1 MAAHHPPSTSRR
13 SFHGPKCWVVS
24 ALAGALLGL
33 LLASFIHPVA
43 SSAGTHVSADAPI
56 VIQTNADGT
65 KVERLPDTT
74 TRAISVLPLSSTPH
88 SSTPQPIISATPATP
103 ATPAHAAPPLW
114 LLLPFIAL
122 LASIALMPFIS
133 APFWHH
139 HFPDFA
145 FFLGA
150 LVLAY
155 SLAALGPSGRHDML
169 HAATEYYAFIAL
181 VGGLY
186 VASGG
191 ILIDI
196 RDKGTPLRNTLLLA
210 AGCILANL
218 VGTTGASVLLIRPFM
233 RMNKGRLRPI
243 HIVFFILTVSNCA
256 GALTPI
262 GDPPLYLGFLKGV
275 PFFWTLE
282 HMWPMWLLVN
292 GLLLVAF
299 YFVDLQSEPRGVSPR
314 SFLST
319 PTPASPQPPTPNPY
333 STFNP
338 KHVFDPQDRTPL
350 ITGWPAIVFLILLIS
365 GVFIDPLIKQWG
377 GPSLAFLHNIP
388 VGATFQILMALAA
401 YFVARPSIRH
411 SNQFTFEP
419 VKEVGFL
426 FVGIFLTMAPA
437 LSILSSSAS
446 SLGLE
451 TPTQY
456 YFLTGSLS
464 AVLDNAPTYVSF
476 LQVALGTL
484 HVPMTP
490 EGIQQ
495 FIDSTYDLTHATGP
509 LASTPIHFQGQVL
522 LEGISLGAVFFG
534 ALTYIG
540 NGPNFMVKSIVDA
553 AYAQSQHPAAAPGQ
567 KALGT
572 KMPSFFG
579 YLLMATLILAPI
591 LMLNWFIFIR

>member
-1 MAAHHPPSTSRR
+1 MSAPRSASRR
-13 SFHGPKCWVVS
+13 SFHGPRCWIAS
-24 ALAGALLGL
+24 TLAGAIFGL
-33 LLASFIHPVA
+33 LLASFIPA
-43 SSAGTHVSADAPI
+43 PAAGTATHTSPDASN

-65 KVERLPDTT
+65 RVERLPDYT
-74 TRAISVLPLSSTPH
+74 TRPVGSAPVSSTEPLLNF
-88 SSTPQPIISATPATP
+88 SPA
-103 ATPAHAAPPLW
+103 AHTQTHASPPLW
-114 LLLPFIAL
+114 LIIPFIAL
-122 LASIALMPFIS
+122 LGSIALMPFIS
-133 APFWHH
+133 ATFWHH

-155 SLAALGPSGRHDML
+155 SVAALGASGRHDML
-169 HAATEYYAFIAL
+169 HAGIEYYSFIAL

-186 VASGG
+186 IASGG

-196 RDKGTPLRNTLLLA
+196 RDKGTPLRNTLLLG

-256 GALTPI
+256 GSLTPV

-275 PFFWTLE
+275 PFFWTLA
-282 HMWPMWLLVN
+282 HMWPMWLFVN
-292 GLLLVAF
+292 GSLLAIFFAIDLKFSRSERAAGDTVA
-299 YFVDLQSEPRGVSPR
+299 
-314 SFLST
+314 
-319 PTPASPQPPTPNPY
+319 NPC
-333 STFNP
+333 SIHNS
-338 KHVFDPQDRTPL
+338 KQVLDPQDRTPL
-350 ITGWPAIVFLILLIS
+350 IVGWPAIFFLILLVA
-365 GVFIDPLIKQWG
+365 GVFIDPLIRQRG

-388 VGATFQILMALAA
+388 VGATFQIIMAVAA
-401 YFVARPSIRH
+401 YVVGRPSIRH

-437 LSILSSSAS
+437 LNILSSSAS

-490 EGIQQ
+490 DGIRQ
-495 FIDSTYDLTHATGP
+495 FIDSTYDLTHAAGP
-509 LASTPIHFQGQVL
+509 LAGAPIHFRGQTL
-522 LEGISLGAVFFG
+522 LEAISLGAVFFG

-553 AYAQSQHPAAAPGQ
+553 AYAQSQDPAAAPGQ
-567 KALGT
+567 RALGA
-572 KMPSFFG
+572 KVPSFFG
-579 YLLMATLILAPI
+579 YLLMAMLILAPI
-591 LMLNWFIFIR
+591 LVLNWFLFIR

>member
-1 MAAHHPPSTSRR
+1 
-13 SFHGPKCWVVS
+13 
-24 ALAGALLGL
+24 
-33 LLASFIHPVA
+33 
-43 SSAGTHVSADAPI
+43 
-56 VIQTNADGT
+56 
-65 KVERLPDTT
+65 
-74 TRAISVLPLSSTPH
+74 
-88 SSTPQPIISATPATP
+88 
-103 ATPAHAAPPLW
+103 
-114 LLLPFIAL
+114 
-122 LASIALMPFIS
+122 MPFIS
-133 APFWHH
+133 ASFWHH

-145 FFLGA
+145 FFLGS

-155 SLAALGPSGRHDML
+155 SIAALGASGRHDML
-169 HAATEYYAFIAL
+169 HAGIEYYSFIAL

-196 RDKGTPLRNTLLLA
+196 RDKASPLRNTLLLG

-256 GALTPI
+256 GSLTPI

-275 PFFWTLE
+275 PFFWTLTN
-282 HMWPMWLLVN
+282 MWPMWLLVN
-292 GLLLVAF
+292 GLLLAIF
-299 YFVDLQSEPRGVSPR
+299 FAIDFRFDRAAGISADS
-314 SFLST
+314 
-319 PTPASPQPPTPNPY
+319 PY
-333 STFNP
+333 STHNP
-338 KHVFDPQDRTPL
+338 NQVFDPQDRTPL
-350 ITGWPAIVFLILLIS
+350 ITGWPAILFLILLVA

-377 GPSLAFLHNIP
+377 GSSLAFLHGIP
-388 VGATFQILMALAA
+388 VGATFQIIMAAAA
-401 YFVARPSIRH
+401 YMVGRPSIRH

-437 LSILSSSAS
+437 LSILSASAS

-456 YFLTGSLS
+456 YFLTGALS

-490 EGIQQ
+490 DGIHQ
-495 FIDSTYDLTHATGP
+495 FIDSTYDLTHAAGP
-509 LASTPIHFQGQVL
+509 LAGAPIHFQGQVL
-522 LEGISLGAVFFG
+522 LEAISLGAVFFG

-553 AYAQSQHPAAAPGQ
+553 AHAQAQNPDAAPGQ
-567 KALGT
+567 KLMGT
-572 KMPSFFG
+572 KMPSFFA
-579 YLLMATLILAPI
+579 YLLYAAAFLGPI
-591 LMLNWFIFIR
+591 LVLNWLIFIR